1 MPPCLLEKTEIKE
14 STNNVCD
21 VFSFLADF
29 KKEKP
34 LAEHI
39 SSSQKHQQFFSESII
54 WHLTVEKRIETV
66 KDIRNLYFGGQTAD
80 IIIEDTN
87 GKTFKVEA
95 KLT

>member
-1 MPPCLLEKTEIKE
+1 M
-14 STNNVCD
+14 SVM
-21 VFSFLADF
+21 SFLADF

-39 SSSQKHQQFFSESII
+39 QFPKTPTIFSESII
-54 WHLTVEKRIETV
+54 WHLIVEKRIETI